1 MEGVF
6 NLSIPS
12 NLYQSNV
19 ILIHSAEDTNMEA
32 KNIRQPSVKRNQINE
47 KVTTIKD
54 GPSTKLSGLTLRARN
69 RAPLAEISTNNGTN
83 NFELQGGPIITNKA
97 GVSSLISEFLYTI

>member
-1 MEGVF
+1 
-6 NLSIPS
+6 
-12 NLYQSNV
+12 
-19 ILIHSAEDTNMEA
+19 MEA

-97 GVSSLISEFLYTI
+97 GVSSIISEFLCTI